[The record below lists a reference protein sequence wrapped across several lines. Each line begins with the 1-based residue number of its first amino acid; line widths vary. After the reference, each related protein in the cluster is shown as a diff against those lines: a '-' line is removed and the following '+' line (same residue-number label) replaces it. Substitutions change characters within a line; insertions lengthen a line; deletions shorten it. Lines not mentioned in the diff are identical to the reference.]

1 MELDWIAGPR
11 FPSFEVTLS
20 RDITAKPLRNGLR
33 GTTAMPKKRNRLA
46 FISVGQRLH
55 KEGEQLI
62 VCSLSLSCIDHAGVV
77 VLEVPTNAH
86 HAA

>member
-1 MELDWIAGPR
+1 MQDFDHQQYHGEATKEWLAGHHGNAR
-11 FPSFEVTLS
+11 AT
-20 RDITAKPLRNGLR
+20 
-33 GTTAMPKKRNRLA
+33 RNRLA